1 MEREL
6 KLLKFEFFHKAAETI
21 PVPVKAYGVYHED
34 NRDVLLVYEEEIEE
48 AA

>member
-21 PVPVKAYGVYHED
+21 PVPVKAYGVYFEES
-34 NRDVLLVYEEEIEE
+34 RDVLLVYEEEQE

>member
-6 KLLKFEFFHKAAETI
+6 NLLKFEFFNTAKETI
-21 PVPVKAYGVYHED
+21 PVPVKAYGVYFEESH
-34 NRDVLLVYEEEIEE
+34 DVLLVYEEEQEK

>member
-6 KLLKFEFFHKAAETI
+6 KLLKFEFFNTAKETI
-21 PVPVKAYGVYHED
+21 PVPVKAYGVCFED
-34 NRDVLLVYEEEIEE
+34 NRDVLLVYEEELE